1 MQSSKYLSII
11 KISMQ
16 DNLEYRFNFF
26 TTFIFMIAP
35 LAVHICL
42 WTTVYGVGVSE
53 ENLSNYSYQ
62 MMITYTILGHCLDK
76 FTVDINQQLRVCN
89 EIQDGVISKY
99 LLLPVSYFN
108 TNVSYLIT
116 NRIVYFVTLIIPYLL
131 VIFCFRSQFMF
142 NSDLMYFLIFIIAI
156 LAAIFIS
163 FMVNHLIAL
172 VTFWLKDIS
181 SLYVFTQSTFSF
193 LAGGYFTLDLL
204 PTWAFNLLMHTPF
217 PYILYFPVAIYM
229 KKLDLGKIKYYG
241 MIAGIWIVVLL
252 ILNSIVW
259 KRGVKK
265 YSADGM

>member
-1 MQSSKYLSII
+1 MQISKYLALI
-11 KISMQ
+11 KVSMQ

-42 WTTVYGVGVSE
+42 WSTVYGVGVSK
-53 ENLSNYSYQ
+53 ENLSNYSYY

-76 FTVDINQQLRVCN
+76 FTGDVNLQLRVSA
-89 EIQDGVISKY
+89 EIRDGVISKY
-99 LLLPVSYFN
+99 LLLPVSYFK

-116 NRIVYFVTLIIPYLL
+116 NRMVYFVTLIIPYLL
-131 VIFCFRSQFMF
+131 VIFCFQKQFLF
-142 NSDLMYFLIFIIAI
+142 NGSIVYFLIFFIAI
-156 LAAIFIS
+156 QEAIFIS

-172 VTFWLKDIS
+172 ATFWLKDVS

-193 LAGGYFTLDLL
+193 LAGGYFILDLL
-204 PTWAFNLLMHTPF
+204 PGWAFNFLMHTPF

-229 KKLDLGKIKYYG
+229 KKLTLSQVAYYEVVEC
-241 MIAGIWIVVLL
+241 IWLAILL
-252 ILNSIVW
+252 ILNAIVW
-259 KRGVKK
+259 KRGVKR

>member
-1 MQSSKYLSII
+1 MQISKYLSIM
-11 KISMQ
+11 KVSMQ

-42 WTTVYGVGVSE
+42 WSTVYGVGVSE
-53 ENLSNYSYQ
+53 DNLSNYSYQ
-62 MMITYTILGHCLDK
+62 MMLTYTILGHCLDK
-76 FTVDINQQLRVCN
+76 FTGDVNLQLRVSS
-89 EIQDGVISKY
+89 EIRDGVISKY

-116 NRIVYFVTLIIPYLL
+116 NRLVYFVTLIIPYLA

-142 NSDLMYFLIFIIAI
+142 NTEPLYYLVFIVAI
-156 LAAIFIS
+156 LMAIFIS

-172 VTFWLKDIS
+172 ATFWLKDVT

-204 PTWAFNLLMHTPF
+204 PAWAFNLLMHTPF

-229 KKLDLGKIKYYG
+229 KKLDPGQIQHYG
-241 MIAGIWIVVLL
+241 LIACIWIVILLVL
-252 ILNSIVW
+252 NAIVW
-259 KRGVKK
+259 KRGVKR